1 MHEMSSSTV
10 TRLISEMLEGNIL
23 SLARLVTLIES
34 EDEATPR
41 IMKSINEH
49 IGKAYRIGITGPA
62 GAGKSTLIE
71 RLTILL
77 REQEKT
83 VGIICVDPTSPFT
96 GGAVLGDRI
105 RMQQHDLDDGVY
117 IRSMATRGSL
127 GGLPKTIRAVIKLL
141 DAFGKEMVLVET
153 IGVGQTEV
161 DILQSADLVI
171 VVLVPEA
178 GDSIQAMKAG
188 LMEIGDIFV
197 VNKADRPGA
206 EDTLNN
212 IKAILKLDAER
223 RNYDIP
229 VIATEAVYNR
239 GIKEL
244 YGQIDI
250 KRQLL
255 INNGQFA
262 ERRRKQRQ
270 SEFIETVINRITSDV
285 INRLNTDA
293 ILSRYKEDVENG
305 KMDPFTAAN
314 EVYRSIDLYGKS

>member
-1 MHEMSSSTV
+1 MHEMSSSMV
-10 TRLISEMLEGNIL
+10 TRLINEMLEGNIL

-41 IMKSINEH
+41 IMKSINAH
-49 IGKAYRIGITGPA
+49 LGKAYRIGITGPI
-62 GAGKSTLIE
+62 GAGKSTLVE
-71 RLTILL
+71 RLTSLL
-77 REQEKT
+77 RGQEKT

-105 RMQQHDLDDGVY
+105 RMQKHDLDDGVY

-127 GGLPKTIRAVIKLL
+127 GGLPKTIHGVTKLL
-141 DAFGKEMVLVET
+141 DAFGKEMVLIET

-161 DILQSADLVI
+161 DIMQSSDLVI

-212 IKAILKLDAER
+212 IKAILKLNAER
-223 RNYDIP
+223 SNYDIP
-229 VIATEAVYNR
+229 VVATEAVNNK

-244 YGQIDI
+244 YGQIAM

-285 INRLNTDA
+285 INRLTTDA

-305 KMDPFTAAN
+305 KLDPFTAAN
-314 EVYRSIDLYGKS
+314 EVYKSIALNGKP